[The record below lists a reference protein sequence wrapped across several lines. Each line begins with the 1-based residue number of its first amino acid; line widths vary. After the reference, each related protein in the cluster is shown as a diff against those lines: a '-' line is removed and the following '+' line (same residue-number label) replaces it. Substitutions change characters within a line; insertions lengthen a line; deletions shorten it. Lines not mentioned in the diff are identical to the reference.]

1 MLCLLTQSCLS
12 LCNPMGCSLP
22 GSSVHVESPSK
33 NIRVDCHALFQEIFP
48 TQGSNPGLPHCMWI
62 VYRLNHQGSPRILE
76 KVAYL
81 FSRETLRPHIS
92 CLPYTSWR
100 QLLAKKVFTHLS
112 FIFLAKHFIPHPI
125 LVNAAPSP
133 CLAHADSFNV
143 SVPIST
149 KIYGSLSDMRDRRKN
164 KVLTMSQSS
173 SSHLLCLMRSFLCL
187 LHLQSF
193 PPTPRSLTT
202 VAHPELEAKL
212 RGFLPCTPSFE
223 FLKSPPALQRFPAIQ
238 TTHMVSF
245 IYGTFPLAVCR
256 ILWLLLLSNFCL
268 FLFSKAGK

>member
-76 KVAYL
+76 KVAFL

-143 SVPIST
+143 SIPIST

-164 KVLTMSQSS
+164 KGSHHESVLFLTSALPYALISVSS
-173 SSHLLCLMRSFLCL
+173 SPAIL
-187 LHLQSF
+187 
-193 PPTPRSLTT
+193 PT
-202 VAHPELEAKL
+202 HPTQ
-212 RGFLPCTPSFE
+212 PHDSCTPWVRS
-223 FLKSPPALQRFPAIQ
+223 
-238 TTHMVSF
+238 
-245 IYGTFPLAVCR
+245 
-256 ILWLLLLSNFCL
+256 
-268 FLFSKAGK
+268 